1 MKTKN
6 VITLIAF
13 VAMAFAWNNG
23 AAADN
28 DRFIR
33 VQGKHL
39 VTPDGK
45 EFLIQGTNLGNWLN
59 PEGYMF
65 LFRSANANSFRTI
78 DEAFCELA
86 GPDFTRN
93 FWKEYKNNYIA
104 KEDIDY
110 IKRTGMNTIRVPFH
124 YKLFTDEYYLGSS
137 SDQDGF
143 EIFDRLLGWCR
154 EAGLYVILDMH
165 DAPGGQTG
173 AVTDDSYGYP
183 FLFESEENQR
193 QYCDIWQR
201 IAQRYANDTIV
212 LGYDLLNEP
221 IIPEFKKLYS
231 SLEPTYKR
239 CTKAIREVDKNH
251 IVMLEG
257 VHRPD
262 CFTVFH
268 DWKFDER
275 MMYSCHRY
283 KSDTLQANLQEFVD
297 FREKTGRPM
306 YMGETGENT
315 DQWVAAWRRLMK
327 ANDMGWTYWP
337 YKKMSQKTACL
348 MLIPTPENWD
358 LIAEYVKQD
367 RSSRQ
372 KINEARP
379 DMKLVRKAM
388 TDYLENMKFA
398 NCKKSE
404 GYIRALGMKP

>member
-1 MKTKN
+1 MKTKR
-6 VITLIAF
+6 IFALIAL
-13 VAMAFAWNNG
+13 
-23 AAADN
+23 AAAVFFYTNSAAANN

-65 LFRSANANSFRTI
+65 LFRNTNADSFRSI
-78 DEAFCELA
+78 NDAFCELA

-93 FWKEYKNNYIA
+93 FWKAYKNNYIT

-110 IKRTGMNTIRVPFH
+110 IKRTGMNAIRLPFH
-124 YKLFTDEYYLGSS
+124 YKLFTDDYYLGSP

-143 EIFDRLLGWCR
+143 AIFDRVLGWCR

-165 DAPGGQTG
+165 DAPGGQSG
-173 AVTDDSYGYP
+173 GNIDDSYGYP
-183 FLFESEENQR
+183 FLFESEENLQ
-193 QYCDIWQR
+193 QYCYIWQR

-221 IIPEFKKLYS
+221 VAPDFKRLNPC
-231 SLEPTYKR
+231 LEPTYKR

-257 VHRPD
+257 AQWD
-262 CFTVFH
+262 SNFTVFH
-268 DWKFDER
+268 DWKFDDK
-275 MMYSCHRY
+275 MMYTCHMYHR
-283 KSDTLQANLQEFVD
+283 DTLRKNIREFLD

-315 DQWVAAWRRLMK
+315 DQWVSAWRRLLE

-358 LIAEYVKQD
+358 LIVEYLQKD
-367 RSSRQ
+367 RSSLK